1 MGTNASSTSANNG
14 RTTSRRRSLV
24 SAGAAAPS
32 TGSPTSEALIIC
44 DSLDPAEQAFRTP
57 QQNRSHQDVDAGAG
71 PLREHHFAER
81 IGETNQQSGDER
93 APDRADAADDHDD
106 EADDQNLRA
115 HARVNRRH
123 RRGDHPGERSKTH
136 AEREHE
142 TIEKIDVETQR
153 L

>member
-32 TGSPTSEALIIC
+32 TGSPTSEALFIC

-57 QQNRSHQDVDAGAG
+57 QQYRRHQDVDAGAG

-81 IGETNQQSGDER
+81 IGETDQQRGDER
-93 APDRADAADDHDD
+93 APEGADAADDDDD

-115 HARVNRRH
+115 DGRVKGGD
-123 RRGDHPGERSKTH
+123 RGGEPRGESST
-136 AEREHE
+136 
-142 TIEKIDVETQR
+142 TQG
-153 L
+153 